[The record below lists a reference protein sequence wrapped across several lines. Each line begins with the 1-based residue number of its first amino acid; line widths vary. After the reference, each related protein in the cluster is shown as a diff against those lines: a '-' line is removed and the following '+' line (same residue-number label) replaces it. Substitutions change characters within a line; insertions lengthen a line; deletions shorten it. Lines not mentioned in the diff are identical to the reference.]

1 MQNSI
6 SYHFRQG
13 FIRMSP
19 PTKILLLVFLV
30 FGFLLISSILGILLA
45 RPIFG
50 MNLAE
55 VYQVLSN
62 PDADN
67 LGVVKYFQ
75 IIQSVFLFLVP
86 ALIAAWL
93 YSENMPRYLH
103 ADRKPGALTLL
114 LVMVTLLVAIP
125 FLNALALFNSEMVLP
140 QWMHSLEVRIKSM
153 EDTAGRL
160 TGLFLTG
167 GDGFTL
173 ALNMFMI
180 ALLPALGEEFLFRGL
195 IQRLLTE
202 WTRNRHLGIWMAAFV
217 FSFIHFQFYGFLP
230 RFLLGLYFG
239 YLLVWSSSIW
249 VPVTG
254 HFINNGVAVLYYH
267 FAAKPM
273 GETSMDK
280 LGTSKENNYVLYLS
294 IISTAILMIFI
305 YRKEKEKKELSRQG
319 S

>member
-13 FIRMSP
+13 FIRMAP
-19 PTKILLLVFLV
+19 PTKILLLLFLV
-30 FGFLLISSILGILLA
+30 LGFLLISSILGILVAKPLF
-45 RPIFG
+45 R
-50 MNLAE
+50 MNVSE
-55 VYQVLSN
+55 IYQILSN
-62 PDADN
+62 PDAEN
-67 LGVVKYFQ
+67 LGLVKYFQ
-75 IIQSVFLFLVP
+75 IIQSIFLFLVP

-93 YSENMPRYLH
+93 YSQNMPQYLY
-103 ADRKPGALTLL
+103 ADKKPAVLTLVV
-114 LVMVTLLVAIP
+114 VMVTLAVAIP

-140 QWMHSLEVRIKSM
+140 HWMHSVEVKIKSL
-153 EDTAGRL
+153 EETAGRL

-167 GDGFTL
+167 GNGFTL

-180 ALLPALGEEFLFRGL
+180 AVLPALGEEFLFRGL
-195 IQRLLTE
+195 IQRLLIE
-202 WTRNRHLGIWMAAFV
+202 WTKNKHAGIWIAAFV

-267 FAAKPM
+267 FATKPM

-280 LGTSKENNYVLYLS
+280 LGTSKEFDYVLYLS
-294 IISTAILMIFI
+294 LISTVMLLIFT
-305 YRKEKEKKELSRQG
+305 YRKEKERKELSGQG
-319 S
+319 F

>member
-30 FGFLLISSILGILLA
+30 FGFLLISAILGILLA
-45 RPIFG
+45 RPIFR
-50 MNLAE
+50 MNMAE
-55 VYQVLSN
+55 IYQVLSN

-67 LGVVKYFQ
+67 LGLVKYFQ
-75 IIQSVFLFLVP
+75 IIQSIFLFLVP

-93 YSENMPRYLH
+93 FSEHLPQYLQ
-103 ADRKPGALTLL
+103 ANKKPGAISLL
-114 LVMVTLLVAIP
+114 LVMLTLILAIP

-153 EDTAGRL
+153 EETAGRL

-180 ALLPALGEEFLFRGL
+180 AVLPALGEEFLFRGV

-202 WTRNRHLGIWMAAFV
+202 WTANKHVGVWMAAFI

-239 YLLVWSSSIW
+239 YLLVWSSCIW

-267 FAAKPM
+267 FSTKPM
-273 GETSMDK
+273 GETNMDK
-280 LGTSKENNYVLYLS
+280 LGTSKEYNYVLYLS
-294 IISTAILMIFI
+294 IISTALLLIFT
-305 YRKEKEKKELSRQG
+305 YMKEKEKKELSR
-319 S
+319 

>member
-1 MQNSI
+1 MQPSVT
-6 SYHFRQG
+6 YHFRQG
-13 FIRMSP
+13 FIRMSTP
-19 PTKILLLVFLV
+19 AKILLLIMLV
-30 FGFLLISSILGILLA
+30 FGFLLISSILGIMLA
-45 RPIFG
+45 KPIFH
-50 MNLAE
+50 MNLDE
-55 VYQVLSN
+55 IYRILSN

-67 LGVVKYFQ
+67 LGIVKYFQ

-93 YSENMPRYLH
+93 YSDNLSQYLQ
-103 ADRKPGALTLL
+103 ADKKPGAVTLMLVMLTLI
-114 LVMVTLLVAIP
+114 VAIP
-125 FLNALALFNSEMVLP
+125 FLNAMALFNSEMVLP
-140 QWMHSLEVRIKSM
+140 HWMHSVEVKIKSM
-153 EDTAGRL
+153 EESAGKL

-173 ALNMFMI
+173 ALNMLMI
-180 ALLPALGEEFLFRGL
+180 AVLPALGEEFLFRGL

-202 WTRNRHLGIWMAAFV
+202 WTSNKHLGIWIAAFL

-267 FAAKPM
+267 FSANPM
-273 GETSMDK
+273 GETNMDK
-280 LGTSKENNYVLYLS
+280 LGTSKEYNYMLYLS
-294 IISTAILMIFI
+294 LISTALLLI
-305 YRKEKEKKELSRQG
+305 YTYMREKQGKELPG
-319 S
+319 

>member
-19 PTKILLLVFLV
+19 PIKLLLLILLVL
-30 FGFLLISSILGILLA
+30 GFLLISSILGIILA
-45 RPIFG
+45 KPIFN
-50 MNLAE
+50 MDIARIYQILSVPDEENL
-55 VYQVLSN
+55 S
-62 PDADN
+62 
-67 LGVVKYFQ
+67 VVKYFQ
-75 IIQSVFLFLVP
+75 IIQSVFLFIVP

-93 YSENMPRYLH
+93 FSEHMFHYLR
-103 ADRKPGALTLL
+103 ADKKPEAVTLL
-114 LVMVTLLVAIP
+114 LVILTIVVAIP
-125 FLNALALFNSEMVLP
+125 LLNALALFNSEMVLP
-140 QWMHSLEVRIKSM
+140 EWMHSLEVKIRSL
-153 EDTAGRL
+153 EETAGKL

-167 GDGFTL
+167 GNGFTL

-180 ALLPALGEEFLFRGL
+180 AVLPALGEEFLFRGV

-202 WTRNRHLGIWMAAFV
+202 WTHNKHVGVWIAAFI

-267 FAAKPM
+267 FAAEPM
-273 GETSMDK
+273 GETGMDK
-280 LGTSKENNYVLYLS
+280 LGTSKDFNYVLYLS
-294 IISTAILMIFI
+294 IISTVVLLTFI
-305 YRKEKEKKELSRQG
+305 YRRANARRELPG
-319 S
+319 

>member
-19 PTKILLLVFLV
+19 PIKILGLVFLV
-30 FGFLLISSILGILLA
+30 LGFLLISSALGIMLA
-45 RPIFG
+45 KPIFR

-55 VYQVLSN
+55 IYQVLSN
-62 PDADN
+62 PDAEN
-67 LGVVKYFQ
+67 LGLVKYFQ

-93 YSENMPRYLH
+93 YSEHMPRYLQ
-103 ADRKPGALTLL
+103 ADKKPGALTLL
-114 LVMVTLLVAIP
+114 LVMLTLIVAIP

-140 QWMHSLEVRIKSM
+140 QWMHSLEVKIKSM
-153 EDTAGRL
+153 EETAGRL

-180 ALLPALGEEFLFRGL
+180 AVLPALGEEFLFRGI

-202 WTRNRHLGIWMAAFV
+202 WTTNKHVGIWLAAFL

-267 FAAKPM
+267 FATKPM
-273 GETSMDK
+273 GETNMDK
-280 LGTSKENNYVLYLS
+280 LGTSKEFNYVLYLS
-294 IISTAILMIFI
+294 LISTVLLLVFTYM
-305 YRKEKEKKELSRQG
+305 KEKEKKELSL
-319 S
+319 

>member
-45 RPIFG
+45 RPIFR
-50 MNLAE
+50 MNMAE
-55 VYQVLSN
+55 IYQVLSN
-62 PDADN
+62 PNADN
-67 LGVVKYFQ
+67 LGLVKYFQ

-93 YSENMPRYLH
+93 FSEHLPQYLQ
-103 ADRKPGALTLL
+103 ADKKPGAISLL
-114 LVMVTLLVAIP
+114 LVMLTLILAIP

-153 EDTAGRL
+153 EETAGRL

-180 ALLPALGEEFLFRGL
+180 AVLPALGEEFLFRGV

-202 WTRNRHLGIWMAAFV
+202 WTANKHVGVWMAAFI

-239 YLLVWSSSIW
+239 YLLVWSSCIW

-267 FAAKPM
+267 SLAADIHVYEGKREE
-273 GETSMDK
+273 G
-280 LGTSKENNYVLYLS
+280 
-294 IISTAILMIFI
+294 IIPVEFWTDF
-305 YRKEKEKKELSRQG
+305 
-319 S
+319 

>member
-19 PTKILLLVFLV
+19 PVKLLLLIFLV
-30 FGFLLISSILGILLA
+30 FGFLLISSILGIFLA
-45 RPIFG
+45 RPFFG
-50 MNLAE
+50 MKLPE
-55 VYQVLSN
+55 VLRVLGN
-62 PDADN
+62 PDAEN

-75 IIQSVFLFLVP
+75 IIQSIFLFLVP

-93 YSENMPRYLH
+93 FSEDMTQYLQ
-103 ADRKPGALTLL
+103 AGKKPESLTLL
-114 LVMVTLLVAIP
+114 LVVLTLIVAIP
-125 FLNALALFNSEMVLP
+125 LLNALALFNSEMILP
-140 QWMHSLEVRIKSM
+140 PWMHSLEVKIKSM
-153 EDTAGRL
+153 EETAGKL

-167 GDGFTL
+167 GNGVTL
-173 ALNMFMI
+173 AINMFMI
-180 ALLPALGEEFLFRGL
+180 AILPALGEEFLFRGL

-202 WTRNRHLGIWMAAFV
+202 WTRNEHAGIWMAAFI

-254 HFINNGVAVLYYH
+254 HFINNGFAVLYYH
-267 FAAKPM
+267 FATMPM
-273 GETSMDK
+273 GETHMDK
-280 LGTSKENNYVLYLS
+280 LGTSKEYNYVLYLS
-294 IISTAILMIFI
+294 IISTAMLLAMI
-305 YRKEKEKKELSRQG
+305 YLREKKRSGLSRQR

>member
-30 FGFLLISSILGILLA
+30 FVFLLISSILGILLA
-45 RPIFG
+45 KPIFR
-50 MNLAE
+50 MNMAE
-55 VYQVLSN
+55 IYQVLSN
-62 PDADN
+62 PDAEN
-67 LGVVKYFQ
+67 LGLVKYFQ

-93 YSENMPRYLH
+93 YSENMPQYLD
-103 ADRKPGALTLL
+103 ADKKPGATTLL
-114 LVMVTLLVAIP
+114 LVTLTLIVAIP

-153 EDTAGRL
+153 EETAGRL

-167 GDGFTL
+167 GGGSAL

-180 ALLPALGEEFLFRGL
+180 ALLPALGEEFLFRGV

-202 WTRNRHLGIWMAAFV
+202 WTRNKHAGIWMAAFV

-254 HFINNGVAVLYYH
+254 HFVNNGFAVLYYH

-273 GETSMDK
+273 GETNMDK
-280 LGTSKENNYVLYLS
+280 LGISKDFNYVLYLS
-294 IISTAILMIFI
+294 IVSTALLLIFI
-305 YRKEKEKKELSRQG
+305 YMKEKERRELSR
-319 S
+319 

>member
-1 MQNSI
+1 MQQSI

-19 PTKILLLVFLV
+19 FTKILLLVFLV
-30 FGFLLISSILGILLA
+30 LGFLLISSILGMLLA
-45 RPIFG
+45 KPIFG
-50 MNLAE
+50 LNLAE
-55 VYQVLSN
+55 IYQILSN
-62 PDADN
+62 PDINN

-75 IIQSVFLFLVP
+75 IIQSIFLFLVP

-93 YSENMPRYLH
+93 YSEDIMQYLM
-103 ADRKPGALTLL
+103 ADKKPKPLTLL
-114 LVMVTLLVAIP
+114 LVMLSIVMAIP
-125 FLNALALFNSEMVLP
+125 LLNALALFNSEMVMP
-140 QWMHSLEVRIKSM
+140 QWMHSLEEKMKSM
-153 EDTAGRL
+153 EETAGRL

-167 GDGFTL
+167 GDGYTL

-180 ALLPALGEEFLFRGL
+180 AVLPALGEEFLFRGV
-195 IQRLLTE
+195 IQRLASE
-202 WTRNRHLGIWMAAFV
+202 WTRNRHFGIWIAAFL

-254 HFINNGVAVLYYH
+254 HFINNGFAVLYYH

-273 GETSMDK
+273 GETHMDQ
-280 LGTSKENNYVLYLS
+280 LGTGKEYPYVIYLS
-294 IISTAILMIFI
+294 IISTALLLI
-305 YRKEKEKKELSRQG
+305 YTFVKEKEGKELPG
-319 S
+319 

>member
-19 PTKILLLVFLV
+19 PVKILLLVFLV
-30 FGFLLISSILGILLA
+30 LGFLLISSILGILLA
-45 RPIFG
+45 KPIFR
-50 MNLAE
+50 MNMPE
-55 VYQVLSN
+55 IYQVLSN
-62 PDADN
+62 PDVEN
-67 LGVVKYFQ
+67 LGLVKYFQ

-86 ALIAAWL
+86 AVIAAWL
-93 YSENMPRYLH
+93 YSENMPQYLM
-103 ADRKPGALTLL
+103 ADKKPGALTQL
-114 LVMVTLLVAIP
+114 LVMLTLIVAIP
-125 FLNALALFNSEMVLP
+125 FLNWLALLNSEMVLP
-140 QWMHSLEVRIKSM
+140 QWMHSLEVSIKSM
-153 EDTAGRL
+153 EETAGRL
-160 TGLFLTG
+160 TGLFLIG

-173 ALNMFMI
+173 VLNMFMI
-180 ALLPALGEEFLFRGL
+180 AVLPALGEEFLFRGV

-202 WTRNRHLGIWMAAFV
+202 WTRNKHLGIWIAAFV

-267 FAAKPM
+267 FATKPM
-273 GETSMDK
+273 GETNMDR
-280 LGTSKENNYVLYLS
+280 LGTSKEYNYVLYIS
-294 IISTAILMIFI
+294 IISTAMLLVFI
-305 YRKEKEKKELSRQG
+305 YLREKQRKELSL
-319 S
+319 

>member
-1 MQNSI
+1 MQKTW
-6 SYHFRQG
+6 
-13 FIRMSP
+13 P
-19 PTKILLLVFLV
+19 L
-30 FGFLLISSILGILLA
+30 
-45 RPIFG
+45 
-50 MNLAE
+50 
-55 VYQVLSN
+55 
-62 PDADN
+62 
-67 LGVVKYFQ
+67 VKYFQ

-93 YSENMPRYLH
+93 YSEHLPQYLQ
-103 ADRKPGALTLL
+103 ADKKPGALSLL
-114 LVMVTLLVAIP
+114 LVMLTLILAIP

-153 EDTAGRL
+153 EETAGRL

-167 GDGFTL
+167 GNGFTL

-180 ALLPALGEEFLFRGL
+180 AVLPALGEEFLFRGV

-202 WTRNRHLGIWMAAFV
+202 WTTNKHVGVWMAAFI

-267 FAAKPM
+267 FSTKPM
-273 GETSMDK
+273 GETTMDK
-280 LGTSKENNYVLYLS
+280 LGTSKEYNYVLYLS
-294 IISTAILMIFI
+294 IISTALLLIFT
-305 YRKEKEKKELSRQG
+305 YMKEKEKKELSR
-319 S
+319 

>member
-45 RPIFG
+45 RPIFR
-50 MNLAE
+50 MNMAE
-55 VYQVLSN
+55 IYQVLSN

-67 LGVVKYFQ
+67 LGLVKYFQ
-75 IIQSVFLFLVP
+75 IIQSIFLFLVP

-93 YSENMPRYLH
+93 FSEHLPQYLQ
-103 ADRKPGALTLL
+103 ANKKPGAISLL
-114 LVMVTLLVAIP
+114 LVMLTLILAIP

-153 EDTAGRL
+153 EETAGRL

-180 ALLPALGEEFLFRGL
+180 AVLPALGEEFLFRGV

-202 WTRNRHLGIWMAAFV
+202 WTANKHVGVWMAAFI

-239 YLLVWSSSIW
+239 YLLVWSSCIW

-267 FAAKPM
+267 FSTKPM
-273 GETSMDK
+273 GETNMDK
-280 LGTSKENNYVLYLS
+280 LGTSKEYNYVLYLS
-294 IISTAILMIFI
+294 IIIIALLLIFT
-305 YRKEKEKKELSRQG
+305 YMKEKEKKELSR
-319 S
+319 

>member
-1 MQNSI
+1 MQNSV

-19 PTKILLLVFLV
+19 PIKILGLVFLV
-30 FGFLLISSILGILLA
+30 LGFLLISSALGIMLA
-45 RPIFG
+45 KPIFR
-50 MNLAE
+50 MNLADI
-55 VYQVLSN
+55 YQALSS
-62 PDADN
+62 PDAEN
-67 LGVVKYFQ
+67 LSLVKYFQ
-75 IIQSVFLFLVP
+75 IIQSIFLFLVP

-93 YSENMPRYLH
+93 YSEHMPRYLQ
-103 ADRKPGALTLL
+103 ADKKPGALTLM
-114 LVMVTLLVAIP
+114 LVMLTLIVAIP

-140 QWMHSLEVRIKSM
+140 PWMHSLEVRIKSM
-153 EDTAGRL
+153 EETAGRL
-160 TGLFLTG
+160 TGLFLSG
-167 GDGFTL
+167 GDGYTL

-180 ALLPALGEEFLFRGL
+180 AVLPALGEEFLFRGI

-202 WTRNRHLGIWMAAFV
+202 WTTNKHVGVWLAAFL

-267 FAAKPM
+267 FATKPM
-273 GETSMDK
+273 GETNMDK
-280 LGTSKENNYVLYLS
+280 LGTSKEFNYVLYLS
-294 IISTAILMIFI
+294 ILSTLLLVVFTYM
-305 YRKEKEKKELSRQG
+305 KEKEKKELSL
-319 S
+319 

>member
-6 SYHFRQG
+6 SYNFRQG
-13 FIRMSP
+13 FVRMSP
-19 PTKILLLVFLV
+19 PIKILGLVLLVL
-30 FGFLLISSILGILLA
+30 GFLLISSALGIMLA
-45 RPIFG
+45 KPIFR

-55 VYQVLSN
+55 IYQVLSN
-62 PDADN
+62 PDAEN
-67 LGVVKYFQ
+67 LSLVKYFQ

-93 YSENMPRYLH
+93 YSEHMSRYLQ
-103 ADRKPGALTLL
+103 ADKKPGALTLL
-114 LVMVTLLVAIP
+114 LVMLTLIVAIP
-125 FLNALALFNSEMVLP
+125 FLNALAKFNSEMVLP
-140 QWMHSLEVRIKSM
+140 QWMHSLEAKIKSM
-153 EDTAGRL
+153 EETAGRL

-180 ALLPALGEEFLFRGL
+180 AVLPALGEEFLFRGIL
-195 IQRLLTE
+195 QRLLTE
-202 WTRNRHLGIWMAAFV
+202 WTTSKHAGIWLAAFL

-267 FAAKPM
+267 FATKPV
-273 GETSMDK
+273 GETNMDK
-280 LGTSKENNYVLYLS
+280 LGTSKEFNYVLYLS
-294 IISTAILMIFI
+294 LISVVLLLAFTYM
-305 YRKEKEKKELSRQG
+305 KEKEKKELSL
-319 S
+319 